1 MHAQAGVAE
10 MLGISS
16 RKHDAPS
23 PFALMAQIEKGLAVE
38 ALDRVAALLA
48 PGDSS
53 FRFDIVPRATLAR
66 RKAGGVLSADEGT
79 RVARLARVWS
89 LALDVWETPE
99 AARGFL
105 FRPHAM
111 LEDGRP
117 VDVVIR
123 SEIGAELVLGLL
135 GRLKYGTA
143 A

>member
-1 MHAQAGVAE
+1 MHALTTVADV
-10 MLGISS
+10 LGIPA
-16 RKHDAPS
+16 RKQETAS
-23 PFALMAQIEKGLAVE
+23 PFALMTRIEEGLSID
-38 ALDRVAALLA
+38 ALDRVSALLA
-48 PGDSS
+48 PGDSR

-111 LEDGRP
+111 LEDARP

-123 SEIGAELVLGLL
+123 SEIGAELVLGIL